1 MARLRGKAGPW
12 NCRDLKI
19 TVARV
24 SFDQF
29 GGARAKTLN
38 DVPTTFTLPAATVD
52 ELTRAGG
59 DALKASPAFQAF
71 VKEM

>member
-1 MARLRGKAGPW
+1 M
-12 NCRDLKI
+12 
-19 TVARV
+19 ARV

-38 DVPTTFTLPAATVD
+38 DVPTSFTLPAATVD

-59 DALKASPAFQAF
+59 DALQASPAFQAF